1 LPADY
6 RRAAIDSKNRRS
18 ILQKDRHFRFR
29 GAAAAPNVHLE
40 PRGFRDRTQKRSAK
54 GTETI
59 MLKTTK
65 LALAAFLVA
74 GVAGTAIAA
83 EKAPKRPADVD
94 LTITQTIPAED
105 AGAPRLCDPRE
116 SDAGRCAN
124 PAAAPKS
131 PYPVNALQ
139 GLNLGF

>member
-1 LPADY
+1 LAPIRVDLAGRLP
-6 RRAAIDSKNRRS
+6 
-18 ILQKDRHFRFR
+18 
-29 GAAAAPNVHLE
+29 
-40 PRGFRDRTQKRSAK
+40 PRRDRFQKSPIDTAKRPSFPLSRSGGGAKCPSGAK
-54 GTETI
+54 G
-59 MLKTTK
+59 LPRSDAKTK